1 MKKNS
6 KLYYIISGEASGD
19 LHGSHLIKSIKK
31 IDSNIHF
38 RGLGGPLM
46 AKEGF
51 KALCDFSRLSVMG
64 FVEIIKDIRFF
75 LKLKKQ
81 IYNDILQTSPEKI
94 ILIDYP
100 GFNLRL
106 AKKIKKSCS
115 IPIIYYVSPQI
126 WAWKENR
133 IKLLKNFVDSLIVL
147 FPFEKIWFKK
157 RNIDVHFFGH
167 PLIDVYNNMK
177 LTNVQPKNTI
187 GFFPGSRSQEIKK
200 HLPIFCDLIKNLSK
214 NNPKL
219 KFIVS
224 RAPGSNVILFK
235 KIKLLKN
242 VYLDSD
248 ESFKTFSKIN
258 VGVVASGTATL
269 ECAIS
274 KTPFLVIYK
283 TSFLSWLIAKSF
295 LSIPYI
301 SIVNILA
308 NKEIVKEF
316 VQYDIKQKNIAAKI
330 NHLLENPNKTK
341 NLLEDVS
348 ASLGD
353 GGAYK
358 KTAKHIVEY

>member
-1 MKKNS
+1 MNKNS

-31 IDSNIHF
+31 IDPNVHF

-46 AKEGF
+46 VHEGL
-51 KALCDFSRLSVMG
+51 KTLCNFSRLSVMG
-64 FVEIIKDIRFF
+64 FAEIIKDLRFF

-81 IYNDILQTSPEKI
+81 VYNDILHTSPEKI

-106 AKKIKKSCS
+106 AKKIKKSRS

-133 IKLLKNFVDSLIVL
+133 IKLLKNFVDSLVVL

-157 RNIDVHFFGH
+157 RNMDVHFFGH
-167 PLIDVYNNMK
+167 PLIDVYNNVELADVK
-177 LTNVQPKNTI
+177 PKNTI
-187 GFFPGSRSQEIKK
+187 GFFPGSRSQEIQK
-200 HLPIFCDLIKNLSK
+200 HLPIFCALIKVLSE
-214 NNPKL
+214 NNPNL
-219 KFIVS
+219 KFIIS
-224 RAPGSNVILFK
+224 QAPGSNSVLFK

-242 VYLDSD
+242 VRLDSD
-248 ESFKTFSKIN
+248 ESFKTFAKIN

-316 VQYDIKQKNIAAKI
+316 VQYDIKLKNITVKI
-330 NHLLENPNKTK
+330 DYLLANSEKTK
-341 NLLEDVS
+341 KLLEDVS
-348 ASLGD
+348 GCLGD
-353 GGAYK
+353 GDAYK
-358 KTAKHIVEY
+358 KTAKHIIEY

>member
-31 IDSNIHF
+31 IDPHAQF

-46 AKEGF
+46 VQEGV
-51 KALCDFSRLSVMG
+51 KTLCDFSRLSVMG
-64 FVEIIKDIRFF
+64 FAEIIKDLRFF

-81 IYNDILQTSPEKI
+81 VYNDILHTSPEKI

-106 AKKIKKSCS
+106 AKKIKKSSS

-126 WAWKENR
+126 WAWKESR
-133 IKLLKNFVDSLIVL
+133 IKLLKNFVDSLVVL

-157 RNIDVHFFGH
+157 RNMDVHFFGH
-167 PLIDVYNNMK
+167 PLVDVYNGVE
-177 LTNVQPKNTI
+177 LTNIQPKNTV

-200 HLPIFCDLIKNLSK
+200 HLPIFCDLIKTLSG
-214 NNPKL
+214 NNSKL

-224 RAPGSNVILFK
+224 RAPGSNSILFK
-235 KIKLLKN
+235 EIKLLKN
-242 VYLDSD
+242 VVLDSG

-274 KTPFLVIYK
+274 KTPFVVIYK
-283 TSFLSWLIAKSF
+283 TSFLSWLIAKFF

-316 VQYDIKQKNIAAKI
+316 VQYSIKPKNIAARI
-330 NHLLENPNKTK
+330 NYLLGSSDKTK
-341 NLLEDVS
+341 KLLQDVS
-348 ASLGD
+348 DSLGD

-358 KTAKHIVEY
+358 KTAKHIIEH